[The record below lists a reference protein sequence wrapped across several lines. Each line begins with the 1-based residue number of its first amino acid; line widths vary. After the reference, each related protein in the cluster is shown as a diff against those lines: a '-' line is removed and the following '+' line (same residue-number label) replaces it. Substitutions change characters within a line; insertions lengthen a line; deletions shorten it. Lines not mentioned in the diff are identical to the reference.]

1 MSGLAVDPH
10 AETLGGFGEVE
21 ADWEALA
28 DRVGAPPWL
37 RTGWMAAWWAAFG
50 RGTPSIATVR
60 RDGRLVGLLPLA
72 ARFGVL
78 ASMTNWHTPEFGP
91 LVEPGEEA
99 ALLDGVLAGRPR
111 QVSLAF
117 ADPEKPAVAAW
128 QEAVARRGY
137 RALVRTLERSPYVAV
152 EGDWERFEAQFRSG
166 LIANLARRRRRLEEQ
181 AQVEVEVE
189 DGTVRLEELLGE
201 GFRVEAA
208 GWKGT
213 RGSAIVSDEATHRF
227 YSDVASWASERG
239 WLRLAFLRVGSRAIA
254 FDFALEVAGV
264 HYLLKTGYDPAYRRF
279 GPGMLLRYEMLA
291 RAFATGLDRYEFLG
305 ADDPWKLEWTSTVQ
319 ERVLIQSFSPS
330 LPGRAEAFAY
340 ARVRPLLKRALAAV
354 R

>member
-1 MSGLAVDPH
+1 VSGLAVDLY
-10 AETLGGFGEVE
+10 AETVDGFGEVE

-37 RTGWMAAWWAAFG
+37 RPGWMAAWWAAFG
-50 RGTPSIATVR
+50 RGTPSIVTVR
-60 RDGRLVGLLPLA
+60 RDGRLVGVLPLA

-91 LVEPGEEA
+91 VVEPGDEA
-99 ALLDGVLAGRPR
+99 ALVDTVLAGRPR
-111 QVSLAF
+111 QVRLAF
-117 ADPEKPAVAAW
+117 ADPERPAVAAW
-128 QEAVARRGY
+128 QAAVARRGY
-137 RALVRTLERSPYVAV
+137 RVLVRTLERSPYVAV
-152 EGDWERFEAQFRSG
+152 DADWERFDAQLHRG
-166 LIANLARRRRRLEEQ
+166 LKANLARRRRRLEEK
-181 AQVEVEVE
+181 AQVTVEVE
-189 DGTVRLEELLGE
+189 DGRVGLNGLLEE

-213 RGSAIVSDEATHRF
+213 GGSAIDSDTATRRF
-227 YSDVASWASERG
+227 YTDVATWASERG

-264 HYLLKTGYDPAYRRF
+264 HYLLKTGYDPAYQRF
-279 GPGMLLRYEMLA
+279 GPGMLLRYELLA

-305 ADDPWKLEWTSTVQ
+305 ADEQWKLQWTSTAQ
-319 ERVLIQSFSPS
+319 ERILIQSFSPS

-340 ARVRPLLKRALAAV
+340 ARTRPLVKRALSAL